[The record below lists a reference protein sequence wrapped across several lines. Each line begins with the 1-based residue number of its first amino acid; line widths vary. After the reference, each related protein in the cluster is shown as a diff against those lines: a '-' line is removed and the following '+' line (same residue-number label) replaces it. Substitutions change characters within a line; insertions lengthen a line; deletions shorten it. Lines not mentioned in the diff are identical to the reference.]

1 MDSHLEQFVRDA
13 LGRGIPREQIR
24 AELSRARWRD
34 DEIEAALGM
43 WVESELPVPLPRR
56 RVQPSARDGFL
67 HLVMFASLY
76 IFAYNVGAAL
86 FALIERWLP
95 DVLSSDYSQ
104 GSVEVLRWSAA
115 GIVTAFPVFALVS
128 RLVRRMIE
136 REPEKRLSGVRRWLT
151 YLTLFLAAL
160 VLIGNFIVLVSGF
173 FSGDL
178 TTRFLLKSLV
188 VFAIAGLAFVHYLG
202 GLRREEADAVARRGQ
217 AWTGR
222 IAVAGASAVLVAALI
237 AMGSPMTARKQKMD
251 ERRINDLEQISNS
264 VERYAALH
272 DHLPARLDVL
282 SDETTELDSNDP
294 VTGAPYEYAVMDS
307 TSYRLCA
314 SFTLAGGRTVR
325 WRRPGGETWKHP
337 AGHYCY
343 TLHWNRPRH

>member
-13 LGRGIPREQIR
+13 LARGVPREQIR
-24 AELSRARWRD
+24 EELTRAHWRS
-34 DEIEAALGM
+34 DEIDAALAM
-43 WVESELPVPLPRR
+43 WVESALPVPVPRR

-95 DVLSSDYSQ
+95 DVLAVDSSQ
-104 GSVEVLRWSAA
+104 AVAEALRWSAA

-128 RLVRRMIE
+128 RLVSRMIE

-188 VFAIAGLAFVHYLG
+188 VFAIAGLTFVHYLG
-202 GLRREEADAVARRGQ
+202 GLRSEEADRAARRSRS
-217 AWTGR
+217 WTALAG
-222 IAVAGASAVLVAALI
+222 VAGTAVVLLATLI

-251 ERRINDLEQISNS
+251 DRRIDDLEQISNS
-264 VERYAALH
+264 IQRYASEH
-272 DHLPARLDVL
+272 DHLPKALDAL
-282 SDETTELDSNDP
+282 TDEVNALDTTDP
-294 VTGAPYEYAVMDS
+294 VTGAPYEYSVVDS
-307 TSYRLCA
+307 ASYQLCA
-314 SFTLAGGRTVR
+314 SFTLAGARSER
-325 WRRPGGETWKHP
+325 WRRSGGETWRHP
-337 AGHYCY
+337 TGHHCF
-343 TLHWNRPRH
+343 TLHWTRPRR